1 MLTLTIHRSFHV
13 MQVAFLRMWFA
24 ENEVDQFTVSLW
36 FKRDGIQTGSVGL
49 VNNGD
54 CEEDPNFEVT
64 ASENGV
70 YSGVTTSTQVIT
82 TSVTVRRIALSRT

>member
-1 MLTLTIHRSFHV
+1 
-13 MQVAFLRMWFA
+13 MWFA

-36 FKRDGIQTGSVGL
+36 FKRDGIQTGAVGL

-54 CEEDPNFEVT
+54 CEEEPNFEVT

-82 TSVTVRRIALSRT
+82 SSVTVSPICPIIVSNVCART